1 MTNAQIQG
9 EGSEK
14 KERERNIGHQ
24 KFGIP
29 LIDRYRL

>member
-14 KERERNIGHQ
+14 KEREKHWPPKIR
-24 KFGIP
+24 
-29 LIDRYRL
+29 DSSD